1 MSSSRVSLVDLLT
14 LVGHLDDAPGA
25 ETARDRFRHYVTT
38 RIASVAGVRDLLRQC
53 QESLGDQPARARQDL
68 VVAMGRFLGF
78 DVAFGPYA
86 RAGAEAPAGQW
97 VSRAGVRLAI
107 EVRSE
112 RTLDTDVTG
121 LARSLA
127 AMGARDAGP
136 RWMGLTVLT
145 PFYVLRRPL
154 EELLARR
161 EPRDIRSVSM
171 ESLLWL
177 GEAAG
182 AGRLEH
188 EEVLRILT
196 SGPDSNFMI
205 DLMRRLSTRRSPPP
219 VGIAAVP
226 APPPATPG
234 PPRLTIVSR
243 TEAEPGRC
251 WAAILTPD
259 EAATPEQMLQ
269 QVVRLRRVIGVSRD
283 GGTHAEARIGDRI
296 CLIVPGTGVAG
307 HAVLAA
313 AIAASAGIIRGADRF
328 GAVFR
333 LSDVVIYAA
342 PHPVRDLEARRI
354 LGSLPVSATGAL
366 LRAISGDEYER
377 LTGRADDNRSAII

>member
-1 MSSSRVSLVDLLT
+1 VPSSRVSLVDLLT

-25 ETARDRFRHYVTT
+25 ETARDRFRHFVTT
-38 RIASVAGVRDLLRQC
+38 RIAGVAGVRDLLRQC

-68 VVAMGRFLGF
+68 VVALGRFLGF

-97 VSRAGVRLAI
+97 TSRAGVQLVI

-127 AMGARDAGP
+127 AMGARHDGP
-136 RWMGLTVLT
+136 HWMGLMVLT

-154 EELLARR
+154 EVILARR

-177 GEAAG
+177 AEATG

-196 SGPDSNFMI
+196 AGPDSNFMI

-219 VGIAAVP
+219 VGIAAAP
-226 APPPATPG
+226 APAAMPG

-243 TEAEPGRC
+243 TEAEPGRY

-313 AIAASAGIIRGADRF
+313 AIAESAGIIRGADRF

-333 LSDVVIYAA
+333 LSDVVIYEA
-342 PHPVRDLEARRI
+342 PHPVRALEAHRI
-354 LGSLPVSATGAL
+354 LGRLPVSATGAL
-366 LRAISGDEYER
+366 LRAISGDEYET
-377 LTGRADDNRSAII
+377 LTGRADDDRSAII